1 MHFFLWL
8 LSKNKLLTCDNLEK
22 RMSLVFGLCGGQQSL
37 EHSLPYL
44 SVDTG
49 TDYESVARLWLC
61 NKKHGITSYMLEP
74 LETKEFY
81 DLPRRCL
88 DRHETA
94 MTKSCADAQMLEST
108 DTNYN
113 ASWLRKCHF
122 FIGEDDDEAGDD
134 EFSSLVGD

>member
-1 MHFFLWL
+1 
-8 LSKNKLLTCDNLEK
+8 
-22 RMSLVFGLCGGQQSL
+22 MSLVFWLCGGQQSL

-44 SVDTG
+44 SVDSG
-49 TDYESVARLWLC
+49 TDYESVGLWLC

-88 DRHETA
+88 DMHETA
-94 MTKSCADAQMLEST
+94 RTKSCADAQMLEST

-113 ASWLRKCHF
+113 ASWLQKCHF
-122 FIGEDDDEAGDD
+122 FVREDDDEAGDD